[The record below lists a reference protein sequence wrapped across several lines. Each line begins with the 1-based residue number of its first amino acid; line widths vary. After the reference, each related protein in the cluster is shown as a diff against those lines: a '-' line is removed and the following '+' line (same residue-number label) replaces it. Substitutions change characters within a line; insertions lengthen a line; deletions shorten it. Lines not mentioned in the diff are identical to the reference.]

1 MTLVEIR
8 CGVPGCRT
16 LLDEIP
22 DAPPNE
28 KGWTYYKI
36 LHICP
41 KHGGGHGSVAK
52 WVAAQKRLRRPTDE
66 VDVGRYVRWSELRP
80 GVEKAWRTGKTAE
93 MTARFNGET
102 VNPTLKRTR
111 AAAK

>member
-1 MTLVEIR
+1 VILVRVR

-22 DAPPNE
+22 DAPPDE
-28 KGWTYYKI
+28 KGWSYYKY

-41 KHGGGHGSVAK
+41 RHGGGHGSVAK
-52 WVAAQKRLRRPTDE
+52 WVESQKRLGRPYDE
-66 VDVGRYVRWSELRP
+66 VNVGRYVQWSKLRP

-93 MTARFNGET
+93 MAARFNGKMIIL
-102 VNPTLKRTR
+102 TLK
-111 AAAK
+111 